1 MGEGL
6 KPGRSGCSG
15 RLSEGLAAE
24 PGRVEWADEAE
35 GEQSMR
41 LPRLVLDAQK
51 HFFFFQQ
58 RSDVIN
64 QLSGNTIG

>member
-1 MGEGL
+1 M
-6 KPGRSGCSG
+6 
-15 RLSEGLAAE
+15 
-24 PGRVEWADEAE
+24 EWADEAE

-41 LPRLVLDAQK
+41 LPLLVLDAQK
-51 HFFFFQQ
+51 GFFFFSQQ